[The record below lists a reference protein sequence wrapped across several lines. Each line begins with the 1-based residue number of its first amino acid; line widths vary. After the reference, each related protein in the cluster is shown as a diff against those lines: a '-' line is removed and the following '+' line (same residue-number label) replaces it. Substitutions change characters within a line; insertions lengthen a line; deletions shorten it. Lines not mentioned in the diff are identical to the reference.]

1 MIETGV
7 PQGSVLG
14 PILFNIFFNDIGE
27 IKEDKTELG
36 MFAVDVITW
45 ARHHQNKFI
54 QEKLQTNLINIQKW
68 SSKWRLKISAT
79 KTTFNIF
86 NFRNVNI
93 NNQIS
98 LIYNNNPIK
107 GDPIPKF
114 LGMTLDPGLRLNK
127 HIETV
132 TQRAQRRINTLKR
145 IKGRGWGAKPKL
157 IVATFKTLIR
167 SIMEYAPFIPS
178 IIAPSKLAKLESIQ
192 RRAVK
197 IALGW
202 PSNCQQRRRS
212 QICIL
217 QTGTDCSE
225 VRKTQQEIPNEIR

>member
-93 NNQIS
+93 NN
-98 LIYNNNPIK
+98 NPIQ
-107 GDPIPKF
+107 GDPNPKF
-114 LGMTLDPGLRLNK
+114 LGITLGPGL
-127 HIETV
+127 
-132 TQRAQRRINTLKR
+132 INTLTSSLTEPNVESTLEKNQR
-145 IKGRGWGAKPKL
+145 QRMGSQAQIDCDNIQNINPVNYGICPVHSIDNSAIETGNNSKKSRKNSSR
-157 IVATFKTLIR
+157 VAI
-167 SIMEYAPFIPS
+167 
-178 IIAPSKLAKLESIQ
+178 
-192 RRAVK
+192 
-197 IALGW
+197 
-202 PSNCQQRRRS
+202 
-212 QICIL
+212 
-217 QTGTDCSE
+217 
-225 VRKTQQEIPNEIR
+225 